1 MPDKN
6 DDWFVGI
13 FSRYSRTLRRYLR
26 RYSVSEETAADVA
39 QEAFLRVYIA
49 SRSDTVRHPRAYLYQ
64 IARNLILNHI
74 RNQSRAGTDTV
85 PDVDDLGIYDD
96 FPSLEAACISR
107 EEFEILVGAIEALP
121 PQCQR
126 VFILRKIYQYSYQE
140 IVDELGI
147 ALSTVEKH
155 VAQGVKCCHRYLEA
169 QRGVG
174 ELIQG
179 ASDHVVKLR
188 YRADG

>member
-1 MPDKN
+1 
-6 DDWFVGI
+6 
-13 FSRYSRTLRRYLR
+13 
-26 RYSVSEETAADVA
+26 
-39 QEAFLRVYIA
+39 
-49 SRSDTVRHPRAYLYQ
+49 
-64 IARNLILNHI
+64 
-74 RNQSRAGTDTV
+74 
-85 PDVDDLGIYDD
+85 
-96 FPSLEAACISR
+96 
-107 EEFEILVGAIEALP
+107 
-121 PQCQR
+121 